1 MPIQI
6 ECVDVFVN
14 RDMEVLVAK
23 EIESQVRNHVVQSEH
38 WNVEISTSNSQ
49 FLLTVKGPHRRPN
62 LPPPWTFGG
71 TEGGRD
77 GEVYAYHAAVEIGH
91 SPDVTPSI
99 DRMIDLIRGF
109 LALKSV

>member
-1 MPIQI
+1 MPIQV

-14 RDMEVLVAK
+14 RDLAVLIAK
-23 EIESQVRNHVVQSEH
+23 EIEGQVRNHVLPSEH
-38 WNVEISTSNSQ
+38 WNVEVRTSNSQ
-49 FLLTVKGPHRRPN
+49 FLLTVRGPHRRTN
-62 LPPPWTFGG
+62 LPPTWTFGG

-77 GEVYAYHAAVEIGH
+77 GDVYAYHAAVEIGY

-99 DRMIDLIRGF
+99 DRTIDLIREF